1 MKQNPAELWSKCL
14 LVIKNNVSEQQYKT
28 WFEPIVFE
36 SYTPASMTIVVKVPS
51 PFVYE
56 YLEENFIDLISK
68 VLKREFGNGVKLA
81 YKIVTDKTNN
91 IGMVVD
97 SDNKEDDIEKPLP
110 RTRANQSYSVLDA
123 AQPQPIDSQ
132 LNPQHTFENFIEGA
146 SNKLPRAVGL
156 SIAQNPFTTQF
167 NPMFIYGPSGCG
179 KSMTLK
185 SIAGIVNPDSGVI
198 SVTADN
204 EDVYFDSNKKINLKP
219 QNRNVG
225 YLFQNYALFPNMTVE
240 ENIGIGVEK
249 ENRERT
255 VPEMIKRFHLHGLE
269 KRYPRQLSGGQQQ
282 RVALARILAYGPD
295 VILLDEPFSAMDTFL
310 KEQLRLELVNSL
322 KDFDGFSVM
331 VTHDR
336 DEAFQFCDELI
347 VLDKGKIIAKGET
360 YQIFENPGKVQVA
373 RLTGCKNISRIEII
387 DDYHVKSLDWGLELE
402 VSKKVSPNITHIG
415 IRAHDFS
422 SANEDDL
429 NAFDTLGS
437 TKIEMPFEWEI
448 TLANGLWWK
457 YRFMSMNLLF
467 LIT

>member
-1 MKQNPAELWSKCL
+1 MLKVNIQKELKEFDLDVDFELKSKRL
-14 LVIKNNVSEQQYKT
+14 GIL
-28 WFEPIVFE
+28 
-36 SYTPASMTIVVKVPS
+36 
-51 PFVYE
+51 
-56 YLEENFIDLISK
+56 
-68 VLKREFGNGVKLA
+68 
-81 YKIVTDKTNN
+81 
-91 IGMVVD
+91 
-97 SDNKEDDIEKPLP
+97 
-110 RTRANQSYSVLDA
+110 
-123 AQPQPIDSQ
+123 
-132 LNPQHTFENFIEGA
+132 
-146 SNKLPRAVGL
+146 
-156 SIAQNPFTTQF
+156 
-167 NPMFIYGPSGCG
+167 GPSGCG

-185 SIAGIVNPDSGVI
+185 SIAGIINPDSGVI
-198 SVTADN
+198 SVSADN

-387 DDYHVKSLDWGLELE
+387 DDYHVRSLDWGLELE
-402 VSKKVSPNITHIG
+402 VSKKLSPNITHIG

-422 SANEDDL
+422 SANVDDL

-457 YRFMSMNLLF
+457 YDKQIHEHEFAVPDYIKIDPKNIILLEE
-467 LIT
+467 